1 MKRKFDDLEYMII
14 INLLNH
20 ELEYLYDQN
29 DLLGGCETTE
39 GDIKII
45 ETIKKKVQKMWDK
58 ERGDSND
65 K

>member
-29 DLLGGCETTE
+29 EILGDFETTE
-39 GDIKII
+39 SDIEII

-58 ERGDSND
+58 ERGDIND
-65 K
+65 